1 MIQKLKLMILTF
13 SSLFIFAAPLSLA
26 GTALAQT
33 SSTNLNTSGFACTGT
48 NGNLTNSASSNCNE
62 GLSTFDKYV
71 KFALNLLSIIV
82 GIAAVIMIIVAG
94 LRYVT
99 SGGKDEAVKGAKN
112 TILYAI
118 IGLVIVALA
127 QIIVHFV
134 LTEANPSTVG
144 TS

>member
-1 MIQKLKLMILTF
+1 MIQKLKMMILSF
-13 SSLFIFAAPLSLA
+13 SSLILFAAPFAVSA
-26 GTALAQT
+26 GVVYAD
-33 SSTNLNTSGFACTGT
+33 SNVDIRGSVCSGT
-48 NGNLTNSASSNCNE
+48 NGNLTGQQNCPNVGVSN
-62 GLSTFDKYV
+62 FDKYV

-82 GIAAVIMIIVAG
+82 GIAAVIMIIIAG
-94 LRYVT
+94 LKYVT
-99 SGGKDEAVKGAKN
+99 SGGKDESVKSAKN

-134 LTEANPSTVG
+134 LTEATTPST

>member
-1 MIQKLKLMILTF
+1 MIQKLKMLALTF
-13 SSLFIFAAPLSLA
+13 SSLFIFAAPLAVA
-26 GTALAQT
+26 GVASAD
-33 SSTNLNTSGFACTGT
+33 STGNLNLGTNACTGT
-48 NGNLTNSASSNCNE
+48 NGQLSGTNTQGCGST
-62 GLSTFDKYV
+62 GVSTFEKYV

-82 GIAAVIMIIVAG
+82 GIAAVVMIIIAG

-99 SGGKDEAVKGAKN
+99 SGGKDESVKGAKN

-134 LTEANPSTVG
+134 LTETTAPST
-144 TS
+144 S

>member
-1 MIQKLKLMILTF
+1 MIKKLKLLFLSF
-13 SSLFIFAAPLSLA
+13 SSLIILGAPLAVGATVSA
-26 GTALAQT
+26 DT
-33 SSTNLNTSGFACTGT
+33 SVDIGGSVCSGTSGDLTKTKNAANCQDTGV
-48 NGNLTNSASSNCNE
+48 SQ
-62 GLSTFDKYV
+62 FDKYV
-71 KFALNLLSIIV
+71 KFALNMLSIIV

-99 SGGKDEAVKGAKN
+99 SGGKEEGVKNAKN

-118 IGLVIVALA
+118 IGLVVVALA

-134 LTEANPSTVG
+134 LTEATTAST

>member
-1 MIQKLKLMILTF
+1 MIKKLKLLILSF
-13 SSLFIFAAPLSLA
+13 SSLFIFAAPLAISA
-26 GTALAQT
+26 TVSAQVDIPG
-33 SSTNLNTSGFACTGT
+33 NVCTGT
-48 NGNLTNSASSNCNE
+48 QGNLTGSPNGTPCT
-62 GLSTFDKYV
+62 GTGVSTFDKYV

-82 GIAAVIMIIVAG
+82 GIAAVFMIIFAG

-99 SGGKDEAVKGAKN
+99 SGGKEEGVKNAKN

-118 IGLVIVALA
+118 IGLVVVALA

-134 LTEANPSTVG
+134 LTEATSPST